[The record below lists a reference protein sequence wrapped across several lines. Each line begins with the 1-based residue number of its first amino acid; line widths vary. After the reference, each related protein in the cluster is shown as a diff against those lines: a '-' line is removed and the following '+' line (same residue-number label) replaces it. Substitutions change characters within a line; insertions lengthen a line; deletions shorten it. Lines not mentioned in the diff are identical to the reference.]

1 MTSAAQRAKLK
12 DDHSSGAIG
21 RSLTKLRPEG
31 WPSKPCGDVTLALPH
46 ARWIILLTGRY
57 EPKKKKKTGEEFTA
71 LTWRMSR
78 RRDEGEMGKERIY
91 TQGREV
97 VCHVYLNK
105 WSRFNTWKNL
115 EHQQTIKVEKLH
127 TNIVAPEKR
136 EKVWYCKTWKKMS
149 KQETKPA

>member
-46 ARWIILLTGRY
+46 ARQIILLTGRY
-57 EPKKKKKTGEEFTA
+57 EPEKPGEEFTA

-91 TQGREV
+91 TGSGGV

-105 WSRFNTWKNL
+105 WSRFNTWTNL
-115 EHQQTIKVEKLH
+115 EIRQTIKVEKLH
-127 TNIVAPEKR
+127 TNIVAPQKR
-136 EKVWYCKTWKKMS
+136 ENVLYCKTLKKMS
-149 KQETKPA
+149 KQHTKPA